1 MPAPEER
8 VQLRHPEQGKAAP
21 RIERWKYEALKRA
34 IPRVVPRKE
43 PGLPF
48 ARLATAVARQL
59 TRAERAKLGS
69 LPWYAISVKLD
80 LEARGFLRRIPGA
93 APQRLIRLK

>member
-21 RIERWKYEALKRA
+21 RIERRKYEMLKRT
-34 IPRVVPRKE
+34 ILKVVPRKE

-48 ARLATAVARQL
+48 ARLATAVSRHL
-59 TRAERAKLGS
+59 SRAERAGLGS
-69 LPWYAISVKLD
+69 VPWYATVVKLD
-80 LEARGFLRRIPGA
+80 LEARGFLRRVPGA
-93 APQRLIRLK
+93 GPQRLIRLK

>member
-1 MPAPEER
+1 MPALGER
-8 VQLRHPEQGKAAP
+8 IQLRHPERGKSAP

-34 IPRVVPRKE
+34 ILKVVPRKE

-48 ARLATAVARQL
+48 ARLAPAVTRHL
-59 TRAERAKLGS
+59 SRAERAKLGS
-69 LPWYAISVKLD
+69 VAWYSISVKLD
-80 LEARGFLRRIPGA
+80 LEARGVLRRVPGV

>member
-1 MPAPEER
+1 MPALEER

-34 IPRVVPRKE
+34 ILRVVPRKE

-48 ARLATAVARQL
+48 ARLATAVARHL
-59 TRAERAKLGS
+59 TRTERAKLGS
-69 LPWYAISVKLD
+69 VPWYAISVKLD